1 MGTDAL
7 GVAPLLHFLREFILI
22 NEQRSKEV
30 VFADDQTIAGNIKE
44 IEQYWELLLQVG
56 PKHGYYPKPSNSRLI
71 VKEEHLNKAKF
82 IFKGSEAEIAKISQ
96 QHLGVAVGSK
106 EFKREYI
113 ESVVNNWKD
122 QLMYL
127 SKIPVYAACIGSCK
141 SKFTYFLRTVP
152 DIHDYF

>member
-7 GVAPLLHFLREFILI
+7 GVTPVLHFLHEFILI

-44 IEQYWELLLQVG
+44 IEQYRELLLQVD
-56 PKHGYYPKPSNSRLI
+56 PKYGYYPKPSKSHLI
-71 VKEEHLNKAKF
+71 VKEEHLDKTKF
-82 IFKGSEAEIAKISQ
+82 IFKGSEAEIAKIGQ
-96 QHLGVAVGSK
+96 RHLGAAVGSK